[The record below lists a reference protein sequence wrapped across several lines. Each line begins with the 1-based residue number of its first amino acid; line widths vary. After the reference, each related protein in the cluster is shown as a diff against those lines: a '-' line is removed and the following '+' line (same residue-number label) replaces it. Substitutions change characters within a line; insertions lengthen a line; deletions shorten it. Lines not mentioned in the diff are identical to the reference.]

1 VRLCGVVRVAG
12 SNASVHLC
20 AWLVRMRVNMLEGV
34 ARSPAS
40 LKKFEAMGDGCTTTT
55 SMPELRSSAA
65 TDVANSVK
73 NDLVDAYSEDRGF
86 GTNPATRTAGV
97 SNLSIART
105 QHCLYV
111 KEMHARKGRAK
122 V

>member
-1 VRLCGVVRVAG
+1 
-12 SNASVHLC
+12 
-20 AWLVRMRVNMLEGV
+20 MLEGV

-73 NDLVDAYSEDRGF
+73 NDLVDAYSEDRGL

-97 SNLSIART
+97 RNLSIART
-105 QHCLYV
+105 QHCLSV
-111 KEMHARKGRAK
+111 KESTLEKDALKYNQIHKSATHKKNCQWLLRVSSRKK
-122 V
+122 